1 LEIIAS
7 GKIKAVCI
15 SEQRGTVKAPVACA
29 TLKKNYGVE
38 SDAHAGDWHRQVSLL
53 GADAVAAFEKDTGTK
68 VEPGAFGENILVEGF
83 DPSKLP
89 AGSTLKIGQAVLEIT
104 QLGKE
109 CHTSCNIKKM
119 TGKCI
124 MPVYGVFAR
133 VNEDGQIKHG
143 DEITAFEPDLHRPYQ
158 AAVITVSDKGSKG
171 EREDKS
177 GPLAKSILEQSGY
190 EVTETLIIPDEKE
203 IIKRELIRLS
213 DKRGMD
219 VIFTS
224 GGTGFAKRDVTPEA
238 TDEVCDKRVPGIPEA
253 IRMNSMKFTDH
264 ALLSRQSAGI
274 RGNTLIIN
282 LPGSPK
288 AVKEDLEFIL
298 PKIRHGINILRGI
311 DKECAGG
318 VK

>member
-1 LEIIAS
+1 MEIIAT
-7 GKIKAVCI
+7 GRIKAVCI
-15 SEQRGTVKAPVACA
+15 SEKRGTVKTTVASVS
-29 TLKKNYGVE
+29 LKENYGVE
-38 SDAHAGDWHRQVSLL
+38 GDAHAGDWHRQVSLL
-53 GADAVAAFEKDTGTK
+53 GADAVASFEDDTKTK

-89 AGSTLKIGQAVLEIT
+89 AGAELKIGGAVLEIT

-124 MPVYGVFAR
+124 MPVYGVFAQ
-133 VNEDGQIKHG
+133 VKEGGSIKPG
-143 DEITAFEPDLHRPYQ
+143 DEITAYEPDPQRPYQ
-158 AAVITVSDKGSKG
+158 AAVITVSDKGSNG

-190 EVTETLIIPDEKE
+190 EVRETIIIPDEKE
-203 IIKRELIRLS
+203 IIKRELIRLA

-224 GGTGFAKRDVTPEA
+224 GGTGFARRDVTPEA
-238 TDEVCDKRVPGIPEA
+238 TDEVCQKRVPGIPEA
-253 IRMNSMKFTDH
+253 IRMNSMQFTDH

-288 AVKEDLEFIL
+288 AVREDLGFIL
-298 PKIRHGINILRGI
+298 PKISHGINLLRDT
-311 DKECAGG
+311 DKECGG
-318 VK
+318 N